1 MKKTKPCTAC
11 KGRKVVY
18 NMATHDESP
27 CVICKS
33 TGLMGVTTSA
43 QPAPI
48 KNEKAALWPMVVK
61 DMQERDKFGREKYGT
76 PLQPMN
82 GRDALIDAY
91 EEVLDL
97 SVYLKQ
103 VQEEH
108 HFLGND
114 LREIRRLAHEKG
126 DKAAV
131 AALDI
136 VLGAYSFLAP
146 PK

>member
-11 KGRKVVY
+11 KGRKIIY
-18 NMATHDESP
+18 NMITHDEAP
-27 CVICKS
+27 CMLCKG
-33 TGLMGVTTSA
+33 TGLMGTMMSA

-48 KNEKAALWPMVVK
+48 KNEKPAVWPLVIK
-61 DMQERDKFGREKYGT
+61 DMQERDRFGREKYKT
-76 PLQPMN
+76 PLQPLN
-82 GRDALIDAY
+82 GRDALVDAY

-114 LREIRRLAHEKG
+114 LREIRRIAHEKG
-126 DKAAV
+126 DKDAV

-136 VLGAYSFLAP
+136 VLNTYSFLASKP
-146 PK
+146 